1 MMAIPVQATSRKK
14 QLEEQMEQFEATRGA
29 VDTSIVQASKILQ
42 SRDYTNLHQAIHLVE
57 KMTSL
62 LLDNDTSVYRGAV
75 TTGDIPVFM
84 NPSFLQGINNLG
96 VVGGAN
102 IPGGFVCT
110 NDKGL
115 ILLYWRQPDVSGSE
129 GSSIAKY
136 EIEYAPA
143 DTTED
148 TSEACPKSLIV
159 SGTETQKRIDGLIP
173 GVMYSFRLRARN
185 SAGWG
190 CWGSPITKGFQNL
203 PLDIGYTGE
212 IVKLVIPCSGV
223 FSITARGAQ
232 AEDGEV
238 KRGGKGA
245 VITAEFDLEKGA
257 VLLILCGGKSGR
269 VGPSSG
275 GGGGSFVAVNNR
287 HNLLI
292 AAGGGGG
299 TRGHDGDDLDGKDA
313 NVEEDGSAGK
323 GLNWAPGGVAGGPGG
338 DANFTGPSWGH
349 GGAGF
354 SQSSPTAQSFVHGG
368 EPGEGGGFGGGGAV
382 GTYGGGGGGGY
393 SGGGGGRGGGGGGS
407 FVKDDGKNVKKL
419 TGHDG
424 NGSVSINCVQKL

>member
-1 MMAIPVQATSRKK
+1 MRKK
-14 QLEEQMEQFEATRGA
+14 LLEEQMELFEVTRGA
-29 VDTSIVQASKILQ
+29 ANTSIVQANRILQ
-42 SRDYTNLHQAIHLVE
+42 LRDYSNLQQANHLVE
-57 KMTSL
+57 KMNSL

-75 TTGDIPVFM
+75 TAGNIPVFM
-84 NPSFLQGINNLG
+84 NQTTFLEEINKLGI
-96 VVGGAN
+96 VGGASV
-102 IPGGFVCT
+102 PGGFACT

-115 ILLYWRQPDVSGSE
+115 ILLYWRQPDVSGSV
-129 GSSIAKY
+129 GSRIISF
-136 EIEYAPA
+136 EVEYAPVDCQNEVEGTA
-143 DTTED
+143 ET
-148 TSEACPKSLIV
+148 CPKSVTV

-190 CWGSPITKGFQNL
+190 CWGSPISKRFQNL

-212 IVKLVIPCSGV
+212 IVKLVIPYSGV
-223 FSITARGAQ
+223 YSITARGAQ
-232 AEDGEV
+232 AEDGD
-238 KRGGKGA
+238 KRSGGKGA
-245 VITAEFDLEKGA
+245 VITAEFELEKGA
-257 VLLILCGGKSGR
+257 VLHILCGGKSGR

-299 TRGHDGDDLDGKDA
+299 TRGHDGDDHHGRDA
-313 NVEEDGSAGK
+313 NVEEDGSAGV
-323 GLNWAPGGVAGGPGG
+323 GAEWAPGGVAGGPGG

-354 SQSSPTAQSFVHGG
+354 NQSSSTSQSFVHGG

-382 GTYGGGGGGGY
+382 GVYGGGGGGGY

-407 FVKDDGKNVKKL
+407 FIKSERKNVEKS
-419 TGHDG
+419 TGHVG
-424 NGSVSINCVQKL
+424 NGSVAINCVQKL